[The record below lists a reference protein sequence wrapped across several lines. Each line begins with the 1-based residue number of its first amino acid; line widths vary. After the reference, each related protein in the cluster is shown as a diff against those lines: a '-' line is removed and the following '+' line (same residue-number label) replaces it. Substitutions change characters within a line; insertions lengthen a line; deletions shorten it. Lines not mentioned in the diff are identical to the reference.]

1 MDLRHLRYFL
11 AVAEEQNFTRAA
23 ARLHISQPPLSQQI
37 QQLEREMDVLLF
49 HRTPV
54 GAMLTQAG
62 QRFASDAREIL
73 RLVDQAVLNAQRA
86 ARGELG
92 TVRIGFTSSAAFHPF
107 ITGAVREFRS
117 RHPNV
122 GVELIETNTAMQLE
136 GMRNGRIDVA
146 FIRPAAGE
154 TASLHKLELFD
165 EPMLVALPQ
174 AHRLAGH
181 EKVRLRDLSEDDFV
195 L

>member
-62 QRFASDAREIL
+62 QRFASDA
-73 RLVDQAVLNAQRA
+73 QAVLNAQRA

-107 ITGAVREFRS
+107 ITGAVREFR
-117 RHPNV
+117 
-122 GVELIETNTAMQLE
+122 
-136 GMRNGRIDVA
+136 
-146 FIRPAAGE
+146 
-154 TASLHKLELFD
+154 
-165 EPMLVALPQ
+165 
-174 AHRLAGH
+174 
-181 EKVRLRDLSEDDFV
+181 
-195 L
+195 